1 MAKTTNQ
8 IVCKWEN
15 NLKKKVITVKQKKR
29 LAKLKNGEILV
40 KNLYVP
46 VHGSFWLSSSEK
58 PAHPR
63 IKEFLNKNSFVFG
76 NGGVSKIIA
85 KHVSVDDVEIGDYV
99 AVFGH
104 YPCNNYDCYPCKV
117 LHRYTECQYGQG
129 KIIGHGK
136 DSYDGTF
143 SEYTILPK
151 YSYELCFKKKEKPS
165 NKELMP
171 FMYSFLLADVRNAL
185 TRIPELYKNNR
196 MVLFGAGQS
205 GSLAAYLFSNSSP
218 DNKIFVIDNDISKIK
233 NLKKNI
239 ASNIDY
245 FLISKKISDEL
256 SKKIPSYDF
265 AELINET
272 IDKISR
278 KLNNFFSY
286 KNLGLLMDCSSSN
299 TSPLWSNN
307 KILKENTFV
316 IPFGFASNMVLLD
329 EITIQKSGLTIM
341 MSRGVGNQRNR
352 KETIELIKRSKGK
365 FIANL
370 FLKKAIKVRGI
381 NNMLN
386 KISKRKLYENKLLIL
401 SFQNEH

>member
-1 MAKTTNQ
+1 MSKITNQ

-15 NLKKKVITVKQKKR
+15 NLKRKVITLKKR
-29 LAKLKNGEILV
+29 KKLKKLKTGEILV

-46 VHGSFWLSSSEK
+46 VHGSFWLASLER

-63 IKEFLNKNSFVFG
+63 IKEFLEKNYFVD
-76 NGGVSKIIA
+76 
-85 KHVSVDDVEIGDYV
+85 KHMSVDDAEIGDYV

-104 YPCNNYDCYPCKV
+104 YPCNNHDCYSCKV

-136 DSYDGTF
+136 NSYDGTF

-151 YSYELCFKKKEKPS
+151 YSYELCFKKEECPTSKD
-165 NKELMP
+165 LMP

-205 GSLAAYLFSNSSP
+205 GNLAAYLFSNSSP
-218 DNKIFVIDNDISKIK
+218 ENKVFVIDNDLKKIQK
-233 NLKKNI
+233 LKKNI
-239 ASNIDY
+239 NSEVDY
-245 FLISKKISDEL
+245 FIINKKISNEL
-256 SKKIPSYDF
+256 NKKIPSYDF
-265 AELINET
+265 ADLINDT
-272 IDKISR
+272 IDKISK
-278 KLNNFFSY
+278 KLNKFFNN
-286 KNLGLLMDCSSSN
+286 KNVGLLMDCSSSN

-307 KILKENTFV
+307 KILKENSIV
-316 IPFGFASNMVLLD
+316 IPFGFASNMILLD
-329 EITIQKSGLTIM
+329 EMTIQKSGLTIM

-365 FIANL
+365 FISDL
-370 FLKKAIKVRGI
+370 FLKNATKVQGI
-381 NNMLN
+381 DSMIDKL
-386 KISKRKLYENKLLIL
+386 KKRKKYEKKLLIL
-401 SFQNEH
+401 SF

>member
-1 MAKTTNQ
+1 MPKFTNQ

-15 NLKKKVITVKQKKR
+15 NFKKKVITLKARK
-29 LAKLKNGEILV
+29 KLKKLNKGEILV
-40 KNLYVP
+40 KNIYVP

-63 IKEFLNKNSFVFG
+63 IEEFLEKNYFVFG
-76 NGGVSKIIA
+76 NGGVAKIVD
-85 KHVSVDDVEIGDYV
+85 KHISVDEVEIGDYV

-104 YPCNNYDCYPCKV
+104 YPCNNYDCYSCRV

-151 YSYELCFKKKEKPS
+151 YSYELCFKRKDKPT
-165 NKELMP
+165 NKDLMP

-218 DNKIFVIDNDISKIK
+218 NNKIFIIDND
-233 NLKKNI
+233 LKKIQNLRKNI
-239 ASNIDY
+239 VSDIDY
-245 FLISKKISDEL
+245 FIINKNL
-256 SKKIPSYDF
+256 SNQLNKKIPSYDF
-265 AELINET
+265 ADLINET
-272 IDKISR
+272 IDEISK
-278 KLNNFFSY
+278 KLNKFFNN

-299 TSPLWSNN
+299 TSLLWSNN
-307 KILKENTFV
+307 KILKENSFV
-316 IPFGFASNMVLLD
+316 IPFGFASNMILLD
-329 EITIQKSGLTIM
+329 DITIQKSGLTIM

-352 KETIELIKRSKGK
+352 KETIELIKRSKGN
-365 FIANL
+365 FIYNL
-370 FLKKAIKVRGI
+370 FIKNAIKVRGI
-381 NNMLN
+381 DNMID
-386 KISKRKLYENKLLIL
+386 KISQRKKYENKFLI
-401 SFQNEH
+401 FNF

>member
-1 MAKTTNQ
+1 MPKITNQ

-15 NLKKKVITVKQKKR
+15 NLKRKVITIKQRKR
-29 LAKLKNGEILV
+29 LKKLKNGEILV
-40 KNLYVP
+40 KNLFVP

-63 IKEFLNKNSFVFG
+63 IQEFLIKNHFVFG
-76 NGGVSKIIA
+76 NGGVSKIID
-85 KHVSVDDVEIGDYV
+85 KHVSVDDADIGDYV

-104 YPCNNYDCYPCKV
+104 YPCDNYDCYSCKV

-151 YSYELCFKKKEKPS
+151 FSYEICFKRKEKPS

-218 DNKIFVIDNDISKIK
+218 DNKIFLVDNDSKKIE

-239 ASNIDY
+239 NSEIDY
-245 FLISKKISDEL
+245 FVINKKISNEL
-256 SKKIPSYDF
+256 NKKIPSYDF
-265 AELINET
+265 ADLISNT
-272 IDKISR
+272 IDKISK
-278 KLNNFFSY
+278 KLNKFFNN

-307 KILKENTFV
+307 KILKENSFV
-316 IPFGFASNMVLLD
+316 IPFGFASNMILLD
-329 EITIQKSGLTIM
+329 EMTIQKSGLTVM

-352 KETIELIKRSKGK
+352 KETIELIRRSKGK
-365 FIANL
+365 FIAEL
-370 FLKKAIKVRGI
+370 FFKNSIKVQGI
-381 NNMLN
+381 DSMID
-386 KISKRKLYENKLLIL
+386 KIKKRKQYENKLLIL
-401 SFQNEH
+401 SFK

>member
-1 MAKTTNQ
+1 MPKITNQ

-15 NLKKKVITVKQKKR
+15 NLKRKIITIKQRKSLK
-29 LAKLKNGEILV
+29 KLKNGEILV
-40 KNLYVP
+40 KNLFVP

-63 IKEFLNKNSFVFG
+63 IQEFLIKNHFVFG
-76 NGGVSKIIA
+76 NGGVSKIID
-85 KHVSVDDVEIGDYV
+85 KHVSVDDADIGDYV

-104 YPCNNYDCYPCKV
+104 YPCDNYDCYSCKV

-151 YSYELCFKKKEKPS
+151 FSYEICFKKKEKPS

-218 DNKIFVIDNDISKIK
+218 DNKIFLVDNDLKKIE

-239 ASNIDY
+239 NSEIDY
-245 FLISKKISDEL
+245 FVINKKISNEL
-256 SKKIPSYDF
+256 NKKIPSYDF
-265 AELINET
+265 ADLISDT
-272 IDKISR
+272 IDKISK
-278 KLNNFFSY
+278 KLNKFFNN

-307 KILKENTFV
+307 KILKENSFV
-316 IPFGFASNMVLLD
+316 IPFGFASNMILLD
-329 EITIQKSGLTIM
+329 EMAIQKSGLTVM
-341 MSRGVGNQRNR
+341 MSRGVGNLRNR
-352 KETIELIKRSKGK
+352 KETIELIRRSKGK
-365 FIANL
+365 FIAEL
-370 FLKKAIKVRGI
+370 FFKNSIKVQGI
-381 NNMLN
+381 DSMID
-386 KISKRKLYENKLLIL
+386 KIKKRKQYENKLLIL
-401 SFQNEH
+401 SFK

>member
-1 MAKTTNQ
+1 MPKFTNQ

-15 NLKKKVITVKQKKR
+15 NFKKKVITLKARK
-29 LAKLKNGEILV
+29 KLKKLNKGEILV
-40 KNLYVP
+40 KNIYVP

-63 IKEFLNKNSFVFG
+63 IEEFLEKNYFVFG
-76 NGGVSKIIA
+76 NGGVAKIVD
-85 KHVSVDDVEIGDYV
+85 KHISVDEVEIGDYV

-104 YPCNNYDCYPCKV
+104 YPCNNYDCYSCRV

-151 YSYELCFKKKEKPS
+151 YSYELCFKRKDKPT
-165 NKELMP
+165 NKDLMP

-218 DNKIFVIDNDISKIK
+218 NNKIFIIDND
-233 NLKKNI
+233 LKKIQNLRKNI
-239 ASNIDY
+239 VSDIDY
-245 FLISKKISDEL
+245 FIINKNL
-256 SKKIPSYDF
+256 SNQLNKKIPSYDF
-265 AELINET
+265 ADLINET
-272 IDKISR
+272 IDEIAK
-278 KLNNFFSY
+278 KLNKFFNN

-299 TSPLWSNN
+299 TSLLWSNN
-307 KILKENTFV
+307 KILKENSFV
-316 IPFGFASNMVLLD
+316 IPFGFASNMILLD
-329 EITIQKSGLTIM
+329 DMTIQKSGLTIM

-352 KETIELIKRSKGK
+352 KETIELIKRSKGN
-365 FIANL
+365 FIYNL
-370 FLKKAIKVRGI
+370 FIKNAIKVRGI
-381 NNMLN
+381 DNMID
-386 KISKRKLYENKLLIL
+386 KISQRKKYENKFLI
-401 SFQNEH
+401 FNF

>member
-1 MAKTTNQ
+1 MSKITNQ

-15 NLKKKVITVKQKKR
+15 NLKRKVITIRQRKR
-29 LAKLKNGEILV
+29 LKKLKNGEILV
-40 KNLYVP
+40 KNLFVP

-63 IKEFLNKNSFVFG
+63 IQEFLIKNHFVFG
-76 NGGVSKIIA
+76 NGGVSKIID
-85 KHVSVDDVEIGDYV
+85 KHVSVDDADIGDYV

-104 YPCNNYDCYPCKV
+104 YPCDNYDCYSCKV

-151 YSYELCFKKKEKPS
+151 FSYEICFKKKEKPS

-218 DNKIFVIDNDISKIK
+218 DNKIFLVDNDLKKIE
-233 NLKKNI
+233 NLKKVIN
-239 ASNIDY
+239 SEIDY
-245 FLISKKISDEL
+245 FVINKKISNEL
-256 SKKIPSYDF
+256 NKKIPSYDF
-265 AELINET
+265 ADLISDT
-272 IDKISR
+272 IDKISK
-278 KLNNFFSY
+278 KLNKFFNN

-307 KILKENTFV
+307 KILKENSFV
-316 IPFGFASNMVLLD
+316 IPFGFASNMILLD
-329 EITIQKSGLTIM
+329 EMAIQKSGLTLM
-341 MSRGVGNQRNR
+341 MSRGVGNLRNR
-352 KETIELIKRSKGK
+352 KETIELIRRSKGK
-365 FIANL
+365 FIAEL
-370 FLKKAIKVRGI
+370 FFKNSIKVQGI
-381 NNMLN
+381 DSMID
-386 KISKRKLYENKLLIL
+386 KIKKRKQYENKLLIL
-401 SFQNEH
+401 SFK